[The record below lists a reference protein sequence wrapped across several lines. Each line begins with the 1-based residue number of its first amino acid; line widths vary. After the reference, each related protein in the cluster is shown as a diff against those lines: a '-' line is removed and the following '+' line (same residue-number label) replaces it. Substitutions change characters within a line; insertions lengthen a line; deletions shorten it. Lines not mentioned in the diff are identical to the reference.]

1 MVKRPTWIL
10 LALLALV
17 IGVYYILQNHPL
29 KKVEPTPTTAG
40 DALLISQA
48 DGALQSLRI
57 YDKKGNNFQMQ
68 RDLSKAWVITA
79 PKSGLADQGLA
90 GAAETQVG
98 ALRIVTALENSP
110 EPSVVGLD
118 NPASTLELRFT
129 SGKSHKIEVGN
140 VSPTGSGYYVR
151 FDGSK
156 VYVISQSGI
165 DALLNLLTAPPYPAT
180 PTPSMTPESI
190 NTPSLEVPT
199 PTP

>member
-10 LALLALV
+10 LAVLALV
-17 IGVYYILQNHPL
+17 VGVYYILQNHPL
-29 KKVEPTPTTAG
+29 KKVEPTPTTTG
-40 DALLISQA
+40 DDLLISQA

-57 YDKKGNNFQMQ
+57 SDKKGNNFQMQ
-68 RDLSKAWVITA
+68 RDLSKSWVITA
-79 PKSGLADQGLA
+79 PQSGVADQGLA

-98 ALRIVTALENSP
+98 ALRIVTVLETSP

-118 NPASTLELRFT
+118 IPASTLELRFT

-140 VSPTGSGYYVR
+140 ISPTGSGYYVR
-151 FDGSK
+151 YDGGK

-180 PTPSMTPESI
+180 PTPSITPESI
-190 NTPSLEVPT
+190 NTPTLEVST